1 MANVY
6 PDSPEPR
13 TIGEKQIIELLKSKL
28 DESWALFYEPLIVN
42 RQPDLLLFSDQYGI
56 LVLEIK
62 DYRRST
68 IVTVSP
74 NDWMIK
80 GERGRVHLSSPYK
93 QARNYTFTVMDFL
106 AKEPLLTNRPVFSGK
121 LKIPVVPICVFTNL
135 TKQDIVSLG
144 IDRVIPLESIVTS
157 EFLKLDEEH
166 LQEKLHNIFS
176 AYFLIPQL
184 TEIEATLIKSKLYP
198 KLKITTQ
205 EQVKKIVESSVQV
218 TGNNESAAQLFSFL
232 SWDDKKEN
240 AYENLSN
247 INDLLFN
254 VNEFYSIIDELLFVS
269 TEIRHLYNAGEKE
282 LNDIAIVFYKN
293 RRILKEELVKQVIE
307 VLSEMG
313 IPVEEGIAKT
323 RKVNLLSFEQL
334 ERSKAIF
341 KYVFI
346 IDFNQIRGKETYDKI
361 LVTIKETSIRKFT
374 YISFNNLTNLTE
386 KISSSWN
393 LLLN

>member
-13 TIGEKQIIELLKSKL
+13 TIGEKQVIEFLTSNL
-28 DESWALFYEPLIVN
+28 DESWTLFYEPLIVN
-42 RQPDLLLFSDQYGI
+42 RQPDLLLFNDQYGI

-74 NDWMIK
+74 NEWMIK
-80 GERGRVHLSSPYK
+80 GERGEVHLSSPYT

-106 AKEPLLTNRPVFSGK
+106 AKEPLLTNSSVFSGK

-144 IDRVIPLESIVTS
+144 VDRVIPLESIVTS

-166 LQEKLHNIFS
+166 LQEKLHNIFRT
-176 AYFLIPQL
+176 YFLIPQL
-184 TEIEATLIKSKLYP
+184 TEFEATLIKSKLYP
-198 KLKITTQ
+198 KLQITTQ
-205 EQVKKIVESSVQV
+205 EQVKKIAGSSVPV
-218 TGNNESAAQLFSFL
+218 TDNNESAAQLFSFL

-240 AYENLSN
+240 ACENLSN
-247 INDLLFN
+247 IHDLLFN

-269 TEIRHLYNAGEKE
+269 TEIRHLYNVGEKE
-282 LNDIAIVFYKN
+282 LNNIAIVFYEN
-293 RRILKEELVKQVIE
+293 RRILKKELVKQVRE

-313 IPVEEGIAKT
+313 IPIEEGIVKT

-346 IDFNQIRGKETYDKI
+346 IDFNQIRGVETYSKI
-361 LVTIKETSIRKFT
+361 LVTIKETSIQKFT
-374 YISFNNLTNLTE
+374 YVSFNSSTNVTE
-386 KISSSWN
+386 KISSSWR
-393 LLLN
+393 LFFQ